1 MTIKQYYFILVTG
14 KSLRVFCVFFFKKNA
29 HSLRFFNQF
38 LFHNPPTLKSNTLTY
53 INKGY
58 LFKIVKKKMKQDKNM
73 LVEAIKNTE
82 LLPKKQKLTLE
93 VLCLSEY
100 PLSSKMIEN
109 KLNASK
115 QQMDYSLKSLMKR
128 NFIIREKDGRYVY
141 RPNYI
146 RIEELIKRH
155 KNC

>member
-1 MTIKQYYFILVTG
+1 
-14 KSLRVFCVFFFKKNA
+14 
-29 HSLRFFNQF
+29 
-38 LFHNPPTLKSNTLTY
+38 
-53 INKGY
+53 
-58 LFKIVKKKMKQDKNM
+58 MKQDKNM
-73 LVEAIKNTE
+73 LVEAIKNSE

-100 PLSSKMIEN
+100 PLSSKMIEK

-128 NFIIREKDGRYVY
+128 NFIIREKDGNYVY

-146 RIEELIKRH
+146 RIEELIKRYTTH
-155 KNC
+155 

>member
-1 MTIKQYYFILVTG
+1 M
-14 KSLRVFCVFFFKKNA
+14 VFLFKKC
-29 HSLRFFNQF
+29 HPLRLLNQF
-38 LFHNPPTLKSNTLTY
+38 LFHNPPTLKSNRTNY
-53 INKGY
+53 INKDY
-58 LFKIVKKKMKQDKNM
+58 LFKIVKEKMKQDKNM

-100 PLSSKMIEN
+100 PLSSKMIEK

-155 KNC
+155 KSC